1 MKTYFVTAGTL
12 LCLLTCSIA
21 FAQTTNATV
30 SGTIQDMSAAVLP
43 GVTVT
48 ATNNGTGVV
57 STVVSNEAGAYTF
70 PSLLPGAY
78 KVTAELPGF
87 QTKSYEVQ
95 LGNAQTVRL
104 NFSLGVAGVGTAV
117 EVTVAVDT
125 LLATS
130 SASVGEVLTQQ
141 KARDLPLVGNN
152 VLSLL
157 TTNVRRSPGRQRRDR
172 NVCRNVELQRQ
183 CAAGRH

>member
-1 MKTYFVTAGTL
+1 MKKYFVTAGIL
-12 LCLLTCSIA
+12 LCLLTSSIA

-43 GVTVT
+43 GVTVM
-48 ATNNGTGVV
+48 ATNNSTGVV
-57 STVVSNEAGAYTF
+57 TTVVSNEAGAYTF

-87 QTKSYEVQ
+87 QTKTYEVQ

-125 LLATS
+125 LLAT
-130 SASVGEVLTQQ
+130 
-141 KARDLPLVGNN
+141 
-152 VLSLL
+152 
-157 TTNVRRSPGRQRRDR
+157 
-172 NVCRNVELQRQ
+172 
-183 CAAGRH
+183 